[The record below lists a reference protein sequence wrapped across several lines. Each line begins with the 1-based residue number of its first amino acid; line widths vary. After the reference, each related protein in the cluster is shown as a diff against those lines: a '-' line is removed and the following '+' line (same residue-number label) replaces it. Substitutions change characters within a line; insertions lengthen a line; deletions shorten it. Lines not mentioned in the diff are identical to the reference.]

1 MVSMRV
7 KSPYSGEESTAGS
20 PVPTAPG
27 LRGNVN
33 GDWDENAH
41 VPAVAA
47 AAVVV
52 AVCVV
57 LVVEGAVVV
66 VEGVA
71 VAVEGVVVVVAVG
84 VVVVAV
90 VVVSQLLGQIFRRFF
105 LHG

>member
-7 KSPYSGEESTAGS
+7 KSAYSGEESTAGS

-33 GDWDENAH
+33 GDWDEDAH
-41 VPAVAA
+41 VPAA

-52 AVCVV
+52 AAVVVVVCVV
-57 LVVEGAVVV
+57 LVVEVVV
-66 VEGVA
+66 VV
-71 VAVEGVVVVVAVG
+71 VEGVVVVVAVG
-84 VVVVAV
+84 VVVVAAV

>member
-1 MVSMRV
+1 V
-7 KSPYSGEESTAGS
+7 KSAYSGEESTAGS

-33 GDWDENAH
+33 GDWDEDAH
-41 VPAVAA
+41 VPA

-52 AVCVV
+52 VVAAVVVVVCVV
-57 LVVEGAVVV
+57 LVVEAVVV
-66 VEGVA
+66 V
-71 VAVEGVVVVVAVG
+71 VEGVVVVVAVG
-84 VVVVAV
+84 VVVVAAV